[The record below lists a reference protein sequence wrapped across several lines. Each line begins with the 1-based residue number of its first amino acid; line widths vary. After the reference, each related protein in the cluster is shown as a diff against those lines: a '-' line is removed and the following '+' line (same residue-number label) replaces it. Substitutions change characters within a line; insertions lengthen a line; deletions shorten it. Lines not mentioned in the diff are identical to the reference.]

1 MKIFHSLLLV
11 LLTSLFLA
19 GCNDDDPA
27 PGSFNTGSGGGG
39 DTGGD
44 AGGDTGGDGGGEA
57 TTTTYDLAVEVPE
70 GVEVAINDDLNPLSW
85 MMQSAVAAD
94 VAIEGLDLDNF
105 EVRLFDPDGDGLD
118 GDNDFEV
125 IEDADLVL
133 NDLGNGEYELSVP
146 GQPSVK
152 VVIVTVLTTTGAN
165 AGNTLELQVPATR
178 ASGDGAL
185 RMNYASTAATRQ
197 YIAQAV
203 EAGGFDEN
211 LDVDEVSSLI
221 DEVAERVA
229 SVPLPPDTDLSNP
242 DAVFEALDRAASDLV
257 RAQVRIATSNPEDGT
272 LEAFQGNYYG
282 AFFSRKAF
290 GQNQGLFMETEI
302 LYEDYN
308 GITADPLE
316 AALAGVPITVDADQ
330 GTATITLAN
339 YNEQWFGA
347 RYFGSEGSLFEQ
359 TYQGQETISD
369 SEEVPADILADG
381 TLIVDPGTGAIDGGY
396 TDQSGNFY
404 AEINNTTSFEL
415 MPWGEAYV
423 GSQFFRFDEYRLNDC
438 LASLGLTLDE
448 LTGLEE
454 GALEDAITGLPAGSA
469 ATIVDDCNHNGVLH
483 EVLGITLAKKLDETD
498 DLHTTADLNGQWGVV
513 GLDTSNN
520 FGRGAFSSV
529 LTFENGAMDESDY
542 LGFSAFES
550 GSELV
555 LEAYSDAVTGASAE
569 LSAEGVLKLE
579 WATDEVDA
587 GFVSSDLGLGY
598 IGGMDI
604 EGDGDFLEAEV
615 YSAYLV
621 PLATGI
627 TPADLDGKTFEFV
640 GLQLS
645 VELLE
650 GGVAANHDSNAG
662 IRMSFSET
670 SEGGFSVALS
680 GSSDLGQ
687 LDYFFDEFGGLTGYD
702 LGIEMNDPASGEFE
716 GTIADN
722 GMISIDFAEEGEHL
736 KLTGFYD
743 ANGRLAIS
751 ITSVS
756 PGTAISDAE
765 SGMFPSVNAANFGYL
780 LGTCVAGCA
789 AE

>member
-1 MKIFHSLLLV
+1 MKTFYPLLLV

-19 GCNDDDPA
+19 GCNSDDDPA
-27 PGSFNTGSGGGG
+27 PVTNPGTGGSGGGG
-39 DTGGD
+39 GGGGTGGD
-44 AGGDTGGDGGGEA
+44 E
-57 TTTTYDLAVEVPE
+57 TTTTYGLAVEVPE
-70 GVEVAINDDLNPLSW
+70 EIQVAINDSLNPLSW

-94 VAIEGLDLDNF
+94 VAVEGLNLDNF

-125 IEDADLVL
+125 IDAADLAL
-133 NDLGNGEYELSVP
+133 EDLGNGEYELSVP
-146 GQPSVK
+146 GQPSVR
-152 VVIVTVLTTTGAN
+152 VVIVTLLTTTGAG

-178 ASGDGAL
+178 ASSGGAL

-203 EAGGFDEN
+203 ETGGFNEN
-211 LDVDEVSSLI
+211 LDVDEVSNLI
-221 DEVAERVA
+221 DRVAERVA

-242 DAVFEALDRAASDLV
+242 DAVFAALDRAASDLV
-257 RAQVRIATSNPEDGT
+257 RAQVRIATSNPAEGT

-282 AFFSRKAF
+282 AFFSRKVF
-290 GQNQGLFMETEI
+290 GQNENHFMETEI

-308 GITADPLE
+308 GITADPLQ
-316 AALAGVPITVDADQ
+316 AALAGVPITVEAAA

-347 RYFGSEGSLFEQ
+347 RYSGTEGSLFEES
-359 TYQGQETISD
+359 YFGQETISD
-369 SEEVPADILADG
+369 SEDIPADILADG

-396 TDQSGNFY
+396 TDGSGNFY

-438 LASLGLTLDE
+438 LASLGLTLDD

-454 GALEDAITGLPAGSA
+454 DALEDAITGLPAGSA
-469 ATIVDDCNHNGVLH
+469 ATIVGDCNHNGVLH
-483 EVLGITLAKKLDETD
+483 EVLGITLAKKLDDGDEP
-498 DLHTTADLNGQWGVV
+498 HATADLNGQWGVV

-550 GSELV
+550 GSDLV

-569 LSAEGVLKLE
+569 LSAAGVLKLE

-604 EGDGDFLEAEV
+604 EGDGEFLEAEV

-621 PLATGI
+621 PLTTGV
-627 TPADLDGKTFEFV
+627 TAANLDGKTFEFV

-662 IRMSFSET
+662 LRMSFTET
-670 SEGGFSVALS
+670 ADNGFSVTLS

-687 LDYFFDEFGGLTGYD
+687 LDYFFNEFGGLTGYD
-702 LGIEMNDPASGEFE
+702 VGIEMNDPADGEFE

-722 GMISIDFAEEGEHL
+722 GMISIEFADAEEHL

-743 ANGRLAIS
+743 ANNRLAIS

-765 SGMFPSVNAANFGYL
+765 EGMFPSVNAANFGYV
-780 LGTCVAGCA
+780 LGTCVAGCSA
-789 AE
+789 Q